1 MTTKCLTNGSDQSGI
16 TSTSNELSNDSTS
29 YIAVE
34 ERQKI
39 VEEAKLVV
47 VQAKERTKRKI
58 ELLKKI
64 EKNALIK

>member
-39 VEEAKLVV
+39 AEEAKLVV
-47 VQAKERTKRKI
+47 VQAKERAKRKI

-64 EKNALIK
+64 EKNALMK